1 LLKNDEA
8 AIVRE
13 AAATALG
20 KFIYLKELEEIDW
33 GEANLAEEALLETVH
48 LAGENLDVRRRAI
61 ESLGYSSDARIPSII
76 EGAYY
81 SDNEK
86 LQVSALFAM
95 GRSAD
100 NRWLPLIME
109 ELDNPLAEI
118 RYEAAR
124 ASGELEAQGMA
135 GKLIQMLDQDPDL
148 EVQEMILWALG
159 RIGGSAAKEALE
171 AYVES
176 DNEALALAAEDAL
189 DELNM
194 FGDALMIYDFSGDGL
209 EEGDDFELELD
220 DEDDDDVEDEF
231 DFDSNGGYRH

>member
-1 LLKNDEA
+1 
-8 AIVRE
+8 
-13 AAATALG
+13 
-20 KFIYLKELEEIDW
+20 
-33 GEANLAEEALLETVH
+33 
-48 LAGENLDVRRRAI
+48 
-61 ESLGYSSDARIPSII
+61 
-76 EGAYY
+76 
-81 SDNEK
+81 
-86 LQVSALFAM
+86 
-95 GRSAD
+95 
-100 NRWLPLIME
+100 
-109 ELDNPLAEI
+109 
-118 RYEAAR
+118 
-124 ASGELEAQGMA
+124 MA